1 LCVWLRFSFYALES
15 PLTVSFVLMQY
26 PPCFKDIAF
35 WVNDEFTENNFCE
48 LVRGE
53 AGDLVEEV
61 SLTCLTRFVTRSA
74 FSCFLFSVIYL
85 MPKILFTTYL

>member
-1 LCVWLRFSFYALES
+1 
-15 PLTVSFVLMQY
+15 VLVQY

-61 SLTCLTRFVTRSA
+61 NLTCSPRSVTSFSVSLILTLDYLFDAEVSA
-74 FSCFLFSVIYL
+74 FTFL
-85 MPKILFTTYL
+85 

>member
-1 LCVWLRFSFYALES
+1 MLV
-15 PLTVSFVLMQY
+15 QY

-61 SLTCLTRFVTRSA
+61 SLTCLTRSVTCFSVSLFLTLDYLFDAEVSA
-74 FSCFLFSVIYL
+74 FTFL
-85 MPKILFTTYL
+85 